1 MTHRTSMLAAAAG
14 ALFLAASP
22 SIAQPREG
30 EGASEAKIKCEG
42 ANSCKGHNDCRSAH
56 NQCAGKSSCKGM
68 GFKMMSPEECKA
80 HKDKMD
86 KEKMEMD
93 G

>member
-1 MTHRTSMLAAAAG
+1 MKNRTVMLAAAAG

-22 SIAQPREG
+22 SVAEPREG
-30 EGASEAKIKCEG
+30 QGNDEAQVKCEG

-56 NQCAGKSSCKGM
+56 NECAGKSSCKGM
-68 GFKMMSPEECKA
+68 GFKMMSAEECTA

-86 KEKMEMD
+86 KEEM
-93 G
+93 GMQE